1 MLQTINSVAT
11 ERTPFTLDFADRF
24 RSLKNDVR
32 MIELAVDMALKDAE
46 EDDST
51 AIVMACRRL
60 QADIDELADQVLPPL
75 TEEQLAARDEAMAAI
90 GKAGL

>member
-1 MLQTINSVAT
+1 MLQTTNSVAT
-11 ERTPFTLDFADRF
+11 ERTPFTLDFADRVS
-24 RSLKNDVR
+24 SLKYDVR
-32 MIELAVDMALKDAE
+32 MIELAVDMALKDV
-46 EDDST
+46 DDDDRT